1 MSALCLMLYRG
12 SELLDQYEAGKFN
25 PLSPAGLMRELKLII
40 ENIDLPADRHCL
52 FRSNHV
58 SNYVQLAATLPHD
71 KQRLLRDIDYSIA
84 QLSKLKSW
92 DVIYYNLILILHL
105 SGADEDEKKLASVL
119 TVIMLACSLPCQAQA
134 AAPIVSNKPHKA
146 PVATPPAV
154 SKAQPVR
161 AVPEHAA
168 VKADAAAKPAAEVKA
183 PKQAKPEKKAKK
195 TAKKKSKKTKEKQ
208 SKVQVQQSNWR
219 LKVAQQK
226 LQVLGFSDERPSG
239 RMTEA
244 TSTALKSFQKQ
255 HKLKADGE
263 LNDATYQK
271 LTWEAF
277 AKEGIP
283 KVKGK
288 EIVSRAAK
296 YKGVPYV
303 FGGTTTKGLTAPVTC
318 SMCLRTARPS
328 CRDWQTSRRYRGF
341 L

>member
-1 MSALCLMLYRG
+1 MKM
-12 SELLDQYEAGKFN
+12 K
-25 PLSPAGLMRELKLII
+25 
-40 ENIDLPADRHCL
+40 
-52 FRSNHV
+52 
-58 SNYVQLAATLPHD
+58 
-71 KQRLLRDIDYSIA
+71 
-84 QLSKLKSW
+84 
-92 DVIYYNLILILHL
+92 
-105 SGADEDEKKLASVL
+105 KKLASVL
-119 TVIMLACSLPCQAQA
+119 TVIMLACSLPWQAQA

-154 SKAQPVR
+154 SEAQPVK
-161 AVPEHAA
+161 AVPEPVA
-168 VKADAAAKPAAEVKA
+168 VKADTAAKPAAEVKA
-183 PKQAKPEKKAKK
+183 PKQAQPEKK
-195 TAKKKSKKTKEKQ
+195 AKKKSKKTKEKQ

-244 TSTALKSFQKQ
+244 TSSALKSFQKQ
-255 HKLKADGE
+255 YKLKADGE

-283 KVKGK
+283 KVQGK

-303 FGGTTTKGLTAPVTC
+303 FGGTTTKGFDCSGYVQYVFKDCKAKLPRLADEQALQGIFVTQKQ
-318 SMCLRTARPS
+318 LRPGDLVFFTTYAAGASHVGIYAGDGKFWSASSSKGVILSSLKDDYWKQRYYGAR
-328 CRDWQTSRRYRGF
+328 RVLITNGEVYK
-341 L
+341 

>member
-1 MSALCLMLYRG
+1 MKM
-12 SELLDQYEAGKFN
+12 K
-25 PLSPAGLMRELKLII
+25 
-40 ENIDLPADRHCL
+40 
-52 FRSNHV
+52 
-58 SNYVQLAATLPHD
+58 
-71 KQRLLRDIDYSIA
+71 
-84 QLSKLKSW
+84 
-92 DVIYYNLILILHL
+92 
-105 SGADEDEKKLASVL
+105 KKLASVL
-119 TVIMLACSLPCQAQA
+119 TVIMLACSLPWQAQA

-154 SKAQPVR
+154 SEAQ
-161 AVPEHAA
+161 
-168 VKADAAAKPAAEVKA
+168 
-183 PKQAKPEKKAKK
+183 PEKKSKK
-195 TAKKKSKKTKEKQ
+195 AAAKKSKKTKDKQQ

-244 TSTALKSFQKQ
+244 TSSALKSFQKQ
-255 HKLKADGE
+255 YKLKADGE
-263 LNDATYQK
+263 LNDATYHK

-303 FGGTTTKGLTAPVTC
+303 FGGTTTKGFDCSGYVQYVFKDCKAKLPRLADEQALQGIFVTQKQ
-318 SMCLRTARPS
+318 LRPGDLVFFTTYAAGASHVGIYAGDGQFWSASSSKGVILSSLKDDYWKQRYYGAR
-328 CRDWQTSRRYRGF
+328 RVLITNGEVYK
-341 L
+341 

>member
-1 MSALCLMLYRG
+1 MKM
-12 SELLDQYEAGKFN
+12 K
-25 PLSPAGLMRELKLII
+25 
-40 ENIDLPADRHCL
+40 
-52 FRSNHV
+52 
-58 SNYVQLAATLPHD
+58 
-71 KQRLLRDIDYSIA
+71 
-84 QLSKLKSW
+84 
-92 DVIYYNLILILHL
+92 
-105 SGADEDEKKLASVL
+105 KKLASML
-119 TVIMLACSLPCQAQA
+119 TVIMLACSLPWQAQA

-146 PVATPPAV
+146 PLATPPAV
-154 SKAQPVR
+154 SEARPVK
-161 AVPEHAA
+161 AVPE
-168 VKADAAAKPAAEVKA
+168 PAAGVKA
-183 PKQAKPEKKAKK
+183 PKQAKPAKKAKK
-195 TAKKKSKKTKEKQ
+195 AAAKKPKKTKEKQQ

-244 TSTALKSFQKQ
+244 TSSALKSFQKQ

-263 LNDATYQK
+263 LNDATYHK

-303 FGGTTTKGLTAPVTC
+303 FGGTTTKGFDCSGYVQYVFKDCKAKLPRLADEQALQGIFVTQKQLRPGDLVFFTTYAPGASHVGIYAGDGQFW
-318 SMCLRTARPS
+318 SASSSKGVMLSSLKDDYWKQRYYGAR
-328 CRDWQTSRRYRGF
+328 RVLITNGEVNK
-341 L
+341 

>member
-1 MSALCLMLYRG
+1 MKM
-12 SELLDQYEAGKFN
+12 K
-25 PLSPAGLMRELKLII
+25 
-40 ENIDLPADRHCL
+40 
-52 FRSNHV
+52 
-58 SNYVQLAATLPHD
+58 
-71 KQRLLRDIDYSIA
+71 
-84 QLSKLKSW
+84 
-92 DVIYYNLILILHL
+92 
-105 SGADEDEKKLASVL
+105 KKLASVL
-119 TVIMLACSLPCQAQA
+119 TVIMLACSLPWQAQA

-154 SKAQPVR
+154 SEAQLAK
-161 AVPEHAA
+161 AVPEPVA
-168 VKADAAAKPAAEVKA
+168 VKSSDTAVKPAAEVKA

-244 TSTALKSFQKQ
+244 TSSALKSFQKQ

-303 FGGTTTKGLTAPVTC
+303 FGGTTTKGFDCSGYVQYVFKDCKAKLPRLADEQALQGIFVTQKQ
-318 SMCLRTARPS
+318 LRPGDLVFFTTYAAGASHVGIYAGDGQFWSASSSKGVMLSSLKDDYWKQRYYGAR
-328 CRDWQTSRRYRGF
+328 RVLITNGEVYK
-341 L
+341 

>member
-1 MSALCLMLYRG
+1 MKM
-12 SELLDQYEAGKFN
+12 K
-25 PLSPAGLMRELKLII
+25 
-40 ENIDLPADRHCL
+40 
-52 FRSNHV
+52 
-58 SNYVQLAATLPHD
+58 
-71 KQRLLRDIDYSIA
+71 
-84 QLSKLKSW
+84 
-92 DVIYYNLILILHL
+92 
-105 SGADEDEKKLASVL
+105 KKLASML
-119 TVIMLACSLPCQAQA
+119 TVIMLACSLPWQVQA

-154 SKAQPVR
+154 SEAQPVR
-161 AVPEHAA
+161 AVPEPVA
-168 VKADAAAKPAAEVKA
+168 VKADTADKPAAEVKA

-303 FGGTTTKGLTAPVTC
+303 FGGTTTKGFDCSGYVQYVFKDCKAKLPRLADEQALQGIFVTQKQLWPGDLVFFTTYAAGA
-318 SMCLRTARPS
+318 SHVGIYAGDGQFWSASSSKGVILSSLKDDYWKQRYYGAR
-328 CRDWQTSRRYRGF
+328 RVLITNGEVYK
-341 L
+341 